1 MISVKNIR
9 QGALIQPSKDVIT
22 ICNKCE
28 RIIRHAIHVSTNGF
42 ITKKFYETYLTNDV
56 LKSFLDTNL
65 FHSLREHTFDQSP
78 LENHIVHL
86 IRAIAQNYIK
96 IRLHYIT
103 LNSIDKSKSKRHL
116 FNKIVLF
123 KGM

>member
-1 MISVKNIR
+1 M
-9 QGALIQPSKDVIT
+9 
-22 ICNKCE
+22 
-28 RIIRHAIHVSTNGF
+28 
-42 ITKKFYETYLTNDV
+42 

-65 FHSLREHTFDQSP
+65 FNSLREHTLDQSP
-78 LENHIVHL
+78 LENHSIHL
-86 IRAIAQNYIK
+86 IRAIVQNYIK

-103 LNSIDKSKSKRHL
+103 LNSMDKSKSKRHL